1 MQENNSIGYHIVNAE
16 KLIGRYI
23 LDKFN
28 KKAQHRVSPVQVMIM
43 KYLLKNQNK
52 KIFQQDICDVF
63 NLRRSTV
70 SGILT
75 TMEKNNIIIRKVA
88 RDDPRK
94 NEIKLT
100 KTFVNNAKEISVE
113 LRTLEDTRKNEVR
126 LTKVF
131 INNTKKVSNELV
143 KIESILEQNFTQEE
157 KDELIRLLK
166 KLEGNLIEEERKKD
180 V

>member
-28 KKAQHRVSPVQVMIM
+28 KKAQHRVSPMQVMIM

-52 KIFQQDICDVF
+52 KIFQQDICDTF

-75 TMEKNNIIIRKVA
+75 TMEKNDIIIRKVA

-100 KTFVNNAKEISVE
+100 EIFVNNAKKVSTE
-113 LRTLEDTRKNEVR
+113 LRNLES
-126 LTKVF
+126 L
-131 INNTKKVSNELV
+131 
-143 KIESILEQNFTQEE
+143 LEQNFTQE
-157 KDELIRLLK
+157 DELIRLLK
-166 KLEGNLIEEERKKD
+166 KLEGNLMEEERKKD

>member
-1 MQENNSIGYHIVNAE
+1 MQENNTIGYHIVNTE

-28 KKAQHRVSPVQVMIM
+28 KKAQHRVSPMQVMIM

-52 KIFQQDICDVF
+52 KIFQQDICDTF

-88 RDDPRK
+88 REDPRK

-100 KTFVNNAKEISVE
+100 KIFVNNAKEVSCE
-113 LRTLEDTRKNEVR
+113 LINLES
-126 LTKVF
+126 L
-131 INNTKKVSNELV
+131 
-143 KIESILEQNFTQEE
+143 LEQNFTQEE

-166 KLEGNLIEEERKKD
+166 KLEGNLMEEERKKD
-180 V
+180 D

>member
-52 KIFQQDICDVF
+52 KIFQQDNCDAF

-75 TMEKNNIIIRKVA
+75 TMEKNNIVIRNVA
-88 RDDPRK
+88 SDDPRK

-100 KTFVNNAKEISVE
+100 KTFVSNTKKISVE
-113 LRTLEDTRKNEVR
+113 LKNLES
-126 LTKVF
+126 L
-131 INNTKKVSNELV
+131 
-143 KIESILEQNFTQEE
+143 LEQNFTQEE
-157 KDELIRLLK
+157 KDELIRLLQ
-166 KLEGNLIEEERKKD
+166 KLEGNLMEEERKKD

>member
-28 KKAQHRVSPVQVMIM
+28 KKAQHRVSPMQVMIM

-52 KIFQQDICDVF
+52 KIFQQDICDTF

-75 TMEKNNIIIRKVA
+75 TMEKNDIIIRKVA

-100 KTFVNNAKEISVE
+100 EIFV
-113 LRTLEDTRKNEVR
+113 
-126 LTKVF
+126 
-131 INNTKKVSNELV
+131 NNTKKVSSELRNL
-143 KIESILEQNFTQEE
+143 ESLLEQNFTRKE

-166 KLEGNLIEEERKKD
+166 KLEGNLMEEERKKD

>member
-1 MQENNSIGYHIVNAE
+1 MQGNNSIGYHIVNTE

-28 KKAQHRVSPVQVMIM
+28 KKAQHRVSPMQVMIM

-52 KIFQQDICDVF
+52 KIFQQDICDTF

-75 TMEKNNIIIRKVA
+75 TMEKNDIIRRKVA

-100 KTFVNNAKEISVE
+100 EIFVNNA
-113 LRTLEDTRKNEVR
+113 
-126 LTKVF
+126 
-131 INNTKKVSNELV
+131 KKVSNELRNL
-143 KIESILEQNFTQEE
+143 ESLLEQNFTQEE

-166 KLEGNLIEEERKKD
+166 KLEGNLMEEERKKD

>member
-1 MQENNSIGYHIVNAE
+1 MQENNSIGYHIVNTE

-28 KKAQHRVSPVQVMIM
+28 KKAQHRVSPMQVMIM

-52 KIFQQDICDVF
+52 KIFQQDICDTF

-75 TMEKNNIIIRKVA
+75 TMEKNDIIIRKVA

-100 KTFVNNAKEISVE
+100 EIFV
-113 LRTLEDTRKNEVR
+113 
-126 LTKVF
+126 
-131 INNTKKVSNELV
+131 NNTKKVSSELRNL
-143 KIESILEQNFTQEE
+143 ESLLEYSSIASFKYFSFIFPVHIIFIVTIFY
-157 KDELIRLLK
+157 LPFMYLSF
-166 KLEGNLIEEERKKD
+166 
-180 V
+180 

>member
-52 KIFQQDICDVF
+52 KIFQQDICDAF

-75 TMEKNNIIIRKVA
+75 TMEKNNIVIRNVA
-88 RDDPRK
+88 SDDPRK

-100 KTFVNNAKEISVE
+100 KTFVSNTKKISVE
-113 LRTLEDTRKNEVR
+113 LKNLES
-126 LTKVF
+126 L
-131 INNTKKVSNELV
+131 
-143 KIESILEQNFTQEE
+143 LEQNFTQEE
-157 KDELIRLLK
+157 KDELIRLLQ
-166 KLEGNLIEEERKKD
+166 KLEGNLMEEERKKD

>member
-1 MQENNSIGYHIVNAE
+1 MQDNNSIGYYIMNTN
-16 KLIGRYI
+16 KLMGRYVI
-23 LDKFN
+23 KNFE
-28 KKAQHRVSPVQVMIM
+28 KKSKYRISPMQVMIM

-52 KIFQQDICDVF
+52 KIFQQDICDTF

-75 TMEKNNIIIRKVA
+75 TMEKNAIIIRKVA
-88 RDDPRK
+88 REDPRK

-100 KTFVNNAKEISVE
+100 KMFVNNTKEVSAE
-113 LRTLEDTRKNEVR
+113 LMNL
-126 LTKVF
+126 
-131 INNTKKVSNELV
+131 
-143 KIESILEQNFTQEE
+143 ESILEQDFTLEE
-157 KDELIRLLK
+157 KAELIRLLK